1 VSSRRPLGIGID
13 VGGTKILGLVVA
25 PDGSV
30 LAERRR
36 QTVDGADA
44 LIENLAEVASV
55 LAGDGG
61 DRSVDVVSVGVGVPG
76 LVDTDGV
83 LRFAPN
89 LLGASGT
96 AVRDALAE
104 RLAAS
109 VPPLRCHVQVD
120 NDANCAAAGEC
131 AFGAGRGKT
140 DVLFV
145 TLGTGI
151 GGGILSGGRILGG
164 ASNFAAEIGHFV
176 VDPQGPPCG
185 CGRRGCWERYASGS
199 GLGRLARDAAFAG
212 RAVHIVALAGGEPE
226 AVRGEHV
233 VRAVAEGDEQAHAIL
248 AEFAWWLALGL
259 ANLANVLDPQLI
271 VIGGGLV
278 TAGDALLDP
287 VREAFGAQLEAAS
300 VRPEV
305 LVLPAT
311 LGDRGGAVGAAVLGM
326 MAAGV
331 ELGTGPGVGTGPGA
345 GTDPGAGAAAGAG

>member
-1 VSSRRPLGIGID
+1 MSSRRPLGIGID
-13 VGGTKILGLVVA
+13 VGGTKILGLVVG
-25 PDGSV
+25 PDGAV

-36 QTVDGADA
+36 HTVDGTDA
-44 LIENLAEVASV
+44 LIENLAEVVSE
-55 LAGDGG
+55 LAGDVG
-61 DRSVDVVSVGVGVPG
+61 DRSDDVVSVGIGVPG
-76 LVDTDGV
+76 LVDVGGV

-96 AVRDALAE
+96 AVRDALLE
-104 RLAAS
+104 RLATSA
-109 VPPLRCHVQVD
+109 PLLHFHVQVD
-120 NDANCAAAGEC
+120 NDATCAIAGEC

-140 DVLFV
+140 DVVFV

-151 GGGILSGGRILGG
+151 GGGILSGGRILRG

-212 RAVHIVALAGGEPE
+212 RAVRVVALAGGEPE
-226 AVRGEHV
+226 GVRGEHV
-233 VRAVAEGDEQAHAIL
+233 VFAVAEGDEQAQAIL
-248 AEFAWWLALGL
+248 AEFAWWIALGL
-259 ANLANVLDPQLI
+259 ANLANVLDPQLV

-287 VREAFGAQLEAAS
+287 VREAFGAQIEAAS

-305 LVLPAT
+305 PVVPAV

-326 MAAGV
+326 QAAGI
-331 ELGTGPGVGTGPGA
+331 EPEPGTGPGR
-345 GTDPGAGAAAGAG
+345 GAGAGADAGAGSGAG